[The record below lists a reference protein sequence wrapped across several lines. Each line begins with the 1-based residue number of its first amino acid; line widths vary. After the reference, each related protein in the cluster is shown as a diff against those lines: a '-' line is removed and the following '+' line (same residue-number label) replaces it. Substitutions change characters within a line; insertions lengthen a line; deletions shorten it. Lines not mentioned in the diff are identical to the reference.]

1 MATSTVRGS
10 VSIFAMSQGDTL
22 QVNLQTDG
30 KALVQY
36 INNGV
41 ATPDWTV
48 PANSPKIYPRV
59 LSTLTTGIVT
69 AVSNA
74 RWYYDGVLIAAGNPN
89 FTFTTYTVA
98 SVAIP
103 ALEIK
108 SNIMLSATS
117 SKVIRGVFDVV
128 TGGILTEVQAS
139 VEVQRKDQ
147 VESAHNGQIVA
158 TNGGAIDSTVTSIQ
172 VKATLFTG
180 GIEDP
185 DYTVQWWKLVANDV
199 DGTPDGQTN
208 TGKTTKTI
216 TLGKTDID
224 VQETYIAKF
233 FKAGSQVAIEFI
245 TLFDN
250 TDPYQINFST
260 VPFKV
265 PVGGSSVTTVNVVL
279 QGTSTNAPGFT
290 KFSFALMKGATQ
302 VRTQVLG
309 GKTFTTNFADFT
321 GTDQLLL
328 NVETTQD

>member
-1 MATSTVRGS
+1 MAASTVRGS

-48 PANSPKIYPRV
+48 PANSPKIYPRI

-89 FTFTTYTVA
+89 FNFTTYTVA

-117 SKVIRGVFDVV
+117 SKVIRGVFDVM

-139 VEVQRKDQ
+139 VEVQRKEAY
-147 VESAHNGQIVA
+147 ESAYIGQIVA

-216 TLGKTDID
+216 TLVKNDID

-250 TDPYQINFST
+250 TDPYQMTFST

-279 QGTSTNAPGFT
+279 QGTTTNAPGFT
-290 KFSFALMKGATQ
+290 KFSFALMRGETQ